1 MCVNLQENGQNMPKL
16 CILYAKKYFNAVAG
30 GADKYEL

>member
-16 CILYAKKYFNAVAG
+16 NAKKYFNAVAG